1 MSQDWK
7 SEFMRPL
14 PMSLAALAAVGWLV
28 VLIVLVTGATTRSEL
43 RADYEASE
51 AARGALQDEL
61 DQRRRSAAR
70 LEDIAAE
77 VESREQVLADVA
89 ASQNAAQAELAAIE
103 SEIATNRT
111 RLDEQAAAAR
121 DAEAEAKRL
130 QAETAR
136 AAEENA
142 AQKAALEEAIAGLQ
156 ARRDELATDVSSA
169 EAHRAALQTEI
180 TDLAATLAARGEEL
194 AALEQRV
201 GDLQATSVEA
211 SGLSGTYRSEG
222 LAVTFNDDGTFRM
235 SDLDGGRVVTGR
247 YEREGGSLRLLDAA
261 GDTGDAKFPL
271 RCSLS
276 QVDAGFT
283 FDQTPECGPLAGL
296 AFAR

>member
-1 MSQDWK
+1 MAQDWK
-7 SEFMRPL
+7 SEFKRPL

-28 VLIVLVTGATTRSEL
+28 VLILLVTGATERSEL

-51 AARGALQDEL
+51 AARAALQDEL

-121 DAEAEAKRL
+121 SADADADRRKAEAAS
-130 QAETAR
+130 AVA
-136 AAEENA
+136 ENA
-142 AQKAALEEAIAGLQ
+142 AQKAAMEEAIAGLQ
-156 ARRDELATDVSSA
+156 ARRDELATDVASA
-169 EAHRAALQTEI
+169 EAHRTALQTEI
-180 TDLAATLAARGEEL
+180 TDLAATLASRGEEL
-194 AALEQRV
+194 AALEGRV
-201 GDLQATSVEA
+201 GDLQAANDEA
-211 SGLSGTYRSEG
+211 SGLSGTYRSER

-235 SDLDGGRVVTGR
+235 SDLDGGRVVRGR
-247 YEREGGSLRLLDAA
+247 YEREGGSLRLLDAE
-261 GDTGDAKFPL
+261 GDTGDATFPL
-271 RCSLS
+271 RCGLS

-283 FDQTPECGPLAGL
+283 FDRTPECGPLAGL
-296 AFAR
+296 AFVR

>member
-1 MSQDWK
+1 MAQDWR

-28 VLIVLVTGATTRSEL
+28 VLIVLVAGATERSEL

-51 AARGALQDEL
+51 AARAALQDEL

-77 VESREQVLADVA
+77 VESREQVLADIA

-111 RLDEQAAAAR
+111 TLDDQAAAAR
-121 DAEAEAKRL
+121 DAEAESSRL
-130 QAETAR
+130 QAEAAK
-136 AAEENA
+136 AAEQSA
-142 AQKAALEEAIAGLQ
+142 AQKAALDEAIAGLQ
-156 ARRDELATDVSSA
+156 ASRDQLAADVASA

-194 AALEQRV
+194 AALERRV

-211 SGLSGTYRSEG
+211 SGLSGIYRSER
-222 LAVTFNDDGTFRM
+222 LSVTFNDDGTFRM
-235 SDLDGGRVVTGR
+235 SDLDGRRVVTGR
-247 YEREGGSLRLLDAA
+247 YEREGGSLRLLDAT

-276 QVDAGFT
+276 QVEAGFT
-283 FDQTPECGPLAGL
+283 FDRMPECGPLAGL
-296 AFAR
+296 TFAR